1 MEVHR
6 VSVLISFRITRG
18 HSDVDRLHRAYMPM
32 QCLEPLQA
40 FTAVIPFVPATQ
52 SFLKVC
58 FVPVLVESILHQAA
72 VEASD
77 ERTFPLSLLINTP
90 GAESNPL
97 YLISSILFLFSK
109 RLMLGKLCNTDGAK
123 ARLRFLELGV

>member
-6 VSVLISFRITRG
+6 ISVLISFRTTRG

-32 QCLEPLQA
+32 RCLEPLQA
-40 FTAVIPFVPATQ
+40 FTAVIPFVPATDA
-52 SFLKVC
+52 FLVRL
-58 FVPVLVESILHQAA
+58 FVHVLVESILHQAA

-90 GAESNPL
+90 GGESNPL
-97 YLISSILFLFSK
+97 YLILSILF
-109 RLMLGKLCNTDGAK
+109 
-123 ARLRFLELGV
+123 RFF